1 MTYHVLLD
9 AGIPGYCTVLARVGE
24 LTHSEHFPAAPV
36 GLSSIRLRAG
46 QAYRYMMNE
55 SRNLG
60 SVREHLG
67 IQMSDGI
74 EFCVTDG
81 KLLRVVIP
89 T

>member
-1 MTYHVLLD
+1 MCCFTLAYL
-9 AGIPGYCTVLARVGE
+9 GTVLAHVGE
-24 LTHSEHFPAAPV
+24 LTHSEHFPADPV

-55 SRNLG
+55 SRNFG

-67 IQMSDGI
+67 IQMSNGI
-74 EFCVTDG
+74 EFGVRDG
-81 KLLRVVIP
+81 KLPLVVIP